1 MVLQTISN
9 VSAESSR
16 PLHRPLAG
24 HLVCQYCV
32 LYLFRNLRTPASLA
46 WIVHGILDS
55 IVDSFFPLVK
65 EIEEHVVITESVV
78 YNEDNPASTT
88 SPIPLSSTRALRV
101 VAAGEKVIPAT
112 SFIDEKRADVASV
125 KTAMTQFSLPG
136 PTCGLML
143 RRWGCAISGFFSF
156 CRSKPKSKPRMIS
169 RFAGASADL
178 YRMSRTR
185 RLATS
190 MARLLV
196 TKPEVIAG
204 IRKRLLS
211 SDGPDADDDAEVA
224 IYFGDVQ
231 GEVAR
236 YRSVCVS

>member
-1 MVLQTISN
+1 MLCLCSGTSDT
-9 VSAESSR
+9 
-16 PLHRPLAG
+16 LA
-24 HLVCQYCV
+24 
-32 LYLFRNLRTPASLA
+32 SIA
-46 WIVHGILDS
+46 WIAHGILDS
-55 IVDSFFPLVK
+55 IVDSFFPLLK
-65 EIEEHVVITESVV
+65 EIEEHVTVTESVV

-88 SPIPLSSTRALRV
+88 SPIPLASTRALRI

-112 SFIDEKRADVASV
+112 SFIDEKHADVASV
-125 KTAMTQFSLPG
+125 KTAMTQFSLPRL
-136 PTCGLML
+136 TCGLML
-143 RRWGCAISGFFSF
+143 RRWGCVVSGFFCF
-156 CRSKPKSKPRMIS
+156 CRRSKPRMVMS

-190 MARLLV
+190 VARVLA

-211 SDGPDADDDAEVA
+211 SDGPDADDDVEVA

-236 YRSVCVS
+236 YRSICVS